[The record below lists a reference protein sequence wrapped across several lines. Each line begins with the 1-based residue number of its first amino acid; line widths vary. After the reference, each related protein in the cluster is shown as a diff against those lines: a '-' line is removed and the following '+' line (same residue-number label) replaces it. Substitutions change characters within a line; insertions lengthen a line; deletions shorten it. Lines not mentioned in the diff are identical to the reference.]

1 MATKK
6 SKGKFA
12 KMDYSL
18 CSLNFCCGIGEVGS
32 FREEEDHRDWGDWRN
47 HRPKMIIAE
56 KLFATKEE
64 QAQACYDDIVK
75 RTGSGDNFGDDFFSQ
90 LLITLVSSYGS
101 DQGSHKKDSHQ
112 WPEMED
118 ILLREGWTIW
128 SVFINPNHGNEVTVY
143 GKYFPDRIKHPDDED
158 NDDDGDGDD
167 YDDDE

>member
-12 KMDYSL
+12 KMEFGL
-18 CSLNFCCGIGEVGS
+18 CSLNYCCGIGEVGS
-32 FREEEDHRDWGDWRN
+32 FREEESRYEWW
-47 HRPKMIIAE
+47 PKEKNVPAE
-56 KLFATKEE
+56 KPYATKEE
-64 QAQACYDDIVK
+64 QAEACYAEIVQK
-75 RTGSGDNFGDDFFSQ
+75 TGSGDNWGDDFFSQ
-90 LLITLVSSYGS
+90 LVITLVSSYGS
-101 DQGSHKKDSHQ
+101 DQGVHKKDSHQ